1 MGTYDVVD
9 NSSVKIKKSQM
20 VSVDA
25 VFISKYQLN
34 TQPTSPASCVMI
46 YSQLPTSVQVS

>member
-1 MGTYDVVD
+1 MGTHDVVD
-9 NSSVKIKKSQM
+9 KSSVKIKNSQLM
-20 VSVDA
+20 PNGA

-46 YSQLPTSVQVS
+46 YSQFPTSVQVS